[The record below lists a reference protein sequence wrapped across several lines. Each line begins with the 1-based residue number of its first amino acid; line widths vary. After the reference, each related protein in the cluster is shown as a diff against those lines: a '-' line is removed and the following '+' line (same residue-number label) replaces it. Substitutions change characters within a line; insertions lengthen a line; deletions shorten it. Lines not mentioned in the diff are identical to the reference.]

1 MWQLFVKQ
9 PNDCL
14 QVRCTSVC
22 CFALAP
28 SSPDQGCFARS
39 CSTKLSF
46 MLKGPRAG
54 CRILNETSWL
64 AGYCCI
70 MHFSGDVFS
79 PFCIMLLS
87 ELCYTSG
94 SKPDNLSQT
103 YPCLLF
109 VSHGYVDNGQFCL
122 RNASPSLKLSHWSDA
137 QQSNGS
143 AYMP

>member
-1 MWQLFVKQ
+1 MTVSSTSLQLVANLLQYYSRPCVAAFVNQ

-46 MLKGPRAG
+46 MLKGSRAG

-79 PFCIMLLS
+79 PFAALTAASCCSQYYVTRQALNLITCHRPIHVYSLCLMVML
-87 ELCYTSG
+87 TMG
-94 SKPDNLSQT
+94 N
-103 YPCLLF
+103 F
-109 VSHGYVDNGQFCL
+109 V
-122 RNASPSLKLSHWSDA
+122 
-137 QQSNGS
+137 
-143 AYMP
+143 

>member
-1 MWQLFVKQ
+1 MVMLCQPSHSSLHGLLLLNACRYHNRSVASQVACQLGNLTAAQ
-9 PNDCL
+9 PDDCL

-109 VSHGYVDNGQFCL
+109 VSH
-122 RNASPSLKLSHWSDA
+122 
-137 QQSNGS
+137 
-143 AYMP
+143 